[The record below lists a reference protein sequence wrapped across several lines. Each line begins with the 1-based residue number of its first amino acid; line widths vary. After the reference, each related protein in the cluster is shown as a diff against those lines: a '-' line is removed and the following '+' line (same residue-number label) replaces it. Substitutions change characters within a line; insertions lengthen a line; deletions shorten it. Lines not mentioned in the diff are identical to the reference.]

1 MLLTTLY
8 IIGITAEA
16 MTGAIAA
23 GKRHM
28 DWFGVM
34 LVASATAIG
43 GGTVR
48 DVLLGHYP
56 LGWVANPQYL
66 VITCLAGLFTTLVAK
81 WVMRYHKIFVILDAV
96 GLIVFSIIGCRVAM
110 DMGLPV
116 LICVVSAVVTGVFGG
131 LLRDLICR
139 RPPMVLHKELYASVA
154 FLAGGMY
161 FGMMYFAVPELIA
174 TVATLVVGFIAR
186 MAAVQLGWSLP
197 VFKLDD
203 ETGIVVAP
211 KESVTDTK

>member
-16 MTGAIAA
+16 MTGALAA

-48 DVLLGHYP
+48 DILLGHYP

-66 VITCLAGLFTTLVAK
+66 AITCLAGLFTTMVAPQ
-81 WVMRYHKIFVILDAV
+81 VVRFHKVFVLLDSL

-110 DMGLPV
+110 DMGLSP
-116 LICVVSAVVTGVFGG
+116 LICIVAAVVTGVFGG

-139 RPPMVLHKELYASVA
+139 RTPMVLHKELYASVA
-154 FLAGGMY
+154 FMAGGMY
-161 FGMMYFAVPELIA
+161 YAMMYFAIPETI
-174 TVATLVVGFIAR
+174 TTIATLVVGFMVR
-186 MAAVQLGWSLP
+186 VAAVQFGWRLP
-197 VFKLDD
+197 IFKF
-203 ETGIVVAP
+203 EEVSKVEP
-211 KESVTDTK
+211 KELDSQS

>member
-16 MTGAIAA
+16 MTGALAA
-23 GKRHM
+23 GKHHM

-66 VITCLAGLFTTLVAK
+66 AITCFAGILTTWIAPQV
-81 WVMRYHKIFVILDAV
+81 VRFHKVFVLLDSL
-96 GLIVFSIIGCRVAM
+96 GLIVFSVIGCRVAM
-110 DMGLPV
+110 DMGLSP
-116 LICVVSAVVTGVFGG
+116 LICIVAAVVTGVFGG
-131 LLRDLICR
+131 LLRDMICR
-139 RPPMVLHKELYASVA
+139 RPPLVLHKELYASVA
-154 FLAGGMY
+154 FMAGGMY
-161 FGMMYFAVPELIA
+161 YALMHFAVPELIA
-174 TVATLVVGFIAR
+174 TVSTLVVGFSIR
-186 MAAVQLGWSLP
+186 VAAVQFGWSLP
-197 VFKLDD
+197 VFRFDEVEQAEEKL
-203 ETGIVVAP
+203 EP
-211 KESVTDTK
+211 KA